1 MNLCKMLK
9 RKDVGS
15 TGIGAMIVFIAT
27 VLVAGIAA
35 SVLIQT
41 SMKLESQ
48 AMATG
53 QKTIKEVASGLA
65 VYSVTGHVTQGS
77 GKMDKISITVRIR
90 AGSPDVDL
98 NQTFIELSDG
108 SNKTILGYDGTLA
121 DSWCYSTTGVSNIFS
136 KTCFPASANRYGICV
151 EEDADD
157 SVNLTTPIVN
167 RGDKVLICIDTS
179 HAFMANSGIPVRAD
193 IVGAIVPEDGSPA
206 VIGFTTPS
214 SYGSET
220 IFNLQ

>member
-65 VYSVTGHVTQGS
+65 VYGVTGRVVQGS
-77 GKMDKISITVRIR
+77 GKMDRLTITIRTR

-108 SNKTILGYDGTLA
+108 SNKTILGYDGTLT
-121 DSWCYSTTGVSNIFS
+121 DSWSYSTTGVSNIFGQA
-136 KTCFPASANRYGICV
+136 CFPANANRYGICV

-167 RGDKVLICIDTS
+167 KGDKVLICIDTGY
-179 HAFMANSGIPVRAD
+179 AFRLNGGIPVRTD
-193 IVGAIVPEDGSPA
+193 IIGAIIPEDGSPA

-214 SYGSET
+214 SYGAET